1 MSHLNQNVTLSD
13 EAKKLIFTNATVEN
27 FPLLNMTDA
36 LHEFSEDEFIKSQKN
51 DEFKF
56 VNSSIEYIN
65 MVKKLAEE
73 EQGMDFEHIEEIH
86 LRNVVLRDEDPAV
99 KQKVL
104 VRELIILN
112 TPDDDPDDQTIVVNK
127 AVIVPSIS
135 EDHTLEKLK
144 QKMYARA
151 TSKYN
156 SQLEDLMKMLGNLQ
170 VQQSSTD

>member
-1 MSHLNQNVTLSD
+1 
-13 EAKKLIFTNATVEN
+13 
-27 FPLLNMTDA
+27 
-36 LHEFSEDEFIKSQKN
+36 
-51 DEFKF
+51 
-56 VNSSIEYIN
+56 
-65 MVKKLAEE
+65 
-73 EQGMDFEHIEEIH
+73 MDFDHIEEIR
-86 LRNVVLRDEDPAV
+86 LRNVVLRDEDPQT

-170 VQQSSTD
+170 VQQSVTDEQMSLNQHSI